1 MINCSILAHPS
12 SSLIDKQTNRNAS
25 ILYLFHTYT
34 IILVYYNTTYLLL
47 ILIAIL
53 ISVIS
58 PQEAQTLKI
67 NLSDVERGN

>member
-25 ILYLFHTYT
+25 ILQYTYF
-34 IILVYYNTTYLLL
+34 ILILLYYNTTYLLL